1 MERKQRQQTLS
12 AQVASSTADHLH
24 CTYPLALV
32 TVGVFMIPMTAM
44 SANTYS
50 ARRPPFRVIIRPI

>member
-1 MERKQRQQTLS
+1 
-12 AQVASSTADHLH
+12 
-24 CTYPLALV
+24 
-32 TVGVFMIPMTAM
+32 VGVFMIPMTAM